1 MGGIVGEIEF
11 EFTEDGAGP
20 GRFVPTGKVV
30 GQILAHVAREE
41 TAAAARLYQGCSG
54 EVAAELMRETAIAS
68 AKQRT
73 GLLEM
78 FVQARDFAAAARCA
92 ETIDD
97 PRRAAEL
104 FESAYDFAR
113 AAALYRKAGE
123 PARAALM
130 YEKTMDFAA
139 AGELYLEVGDLPRAA
154 ENLER
159 GGDPLG
165 AARLHLKTG
174 NWKRAGAILHA
185 VPSNRGEFFEA
196 GTLLAEILWR
206 TGHRELAIAK
216 LLEVVRAYP
225 NVPGTAEL
233 YYRLGEMFVET
244 GKPEH
249 GVTAFERV
257 ELLQPGFKDAH
268 DRAAEARRLS
278 HLPPAPVPSGD
289 AAAPPDVPLDLGSPA
304 APATTPAGTLQLVDP
319 DAEALRELPL
329 FAELEHEEL
338 RELFQLCGRV
348 TVPAGRTVL
357 TRGEPGRGL
366 FVVREGA
373 VEVLGPAGAVLAT
386 LGPGQHFGEMSL
398 LDEAPVSADV
408 RARTAVVLLGIPRE
422 EFLRFLYLHERVA
435 RKVYR
440 LFAIAL
446 ARRLSETSARVAG

>member
-1 MGGIVGEIEF
+1 MSGIVGEIEF
-11 EFTEDGAGP
+11 EFAEDGTGA

-30 GQILAHVAREE
+30 GQILAYVAKGE
-41 TAAAARLYQGCSG
+41 TAAAVRLYQGCSR
-54 EVAAELMRETAIAS
+54 EVAAELLRETEVAS
-68 AKQRT
+68 ARQRT
-73 GLLEM
+73 GLLEV

-92 ETIDD
+92 EKIDD

-113 AAALYRKAGE
+113 AAALYRKSGDL
-123 PARAALM
+123 ARAALM

-139 AGELYLEVGDLPRAA
+139 AGELYLQVGDLARAA

-225 NVPGTAEL
+225 NVPATAEL

-244 GKPEH
+244 GRPEH

-257 ELLQPGFKDAH
+257 ELLRPGFRDAR

-278 HLPPAPVPSGD
+278 QLPAAPAPPAG
-289 AAAPPDVPLDLGSPA
+289 AAADPAAPLDLGSPA
-304 APATTPAGTLQLVDP
+304 AASTAPAETLQLVDP
-319 DAEALRELPL
+319 DADALRELPL

-338 RELFQLCGRV
+338 RALFQLCGRV
-348 TVPAGRTVL
+348 VAPAGRDVL
-357 TRGEPGRGL
+357 RRGEPGRGL
-366 FVVREGA
+366 FVVREGE
-373 VEVLGPAGAVLAT
+373 VQVLGPAGAVLAT

-398 LDEAPVSADV
+398 LDDAPVSADV
-408 RARTAVVLLGIPRE
+408 RAKTAAVLLGIPRE

-440 LFAIAL
+440 LFAITL

>member
-11 EFTEDGAGP
+11 EFTADGAGA

-30 GQILAHVAREE
+30 GQILAHVAKGE
-41 TAAAARLYQGCSG
+41 TAAAARLYQGCSQ
-54 EVAAELMRETAIAS
+54 EVARELLRETEVAS
-68 AKQRT
+68 ARQRT
-73 GLLEM
+73 GLLEL
-78 FVQARDFAAAARCA
+78 FVQARDFGAAARCA
-92 ETIDD
+92 EKIDD

-104 FESAYDFAR
+104 FESAYDFPR
-113 AAALYRKAGE
+113 AAALYRQAGE
-123 PARAALM
+123 LARAALM
-130 YEKTMDFAA
+130 YEKAMDFGA
-139 AGELYLEVGDLPRAA
+139 AGQLYLQVGDLARAA

-165 AARLHLKTG
+165 AARLHLKSG
-174 NWKRAGAILHA
+174 NWKRAGAILHG

-225 NVPGTAEL
+225 GQPATAEL
-233 YYRLGEMFVET
+233 YYRLGEMFVDA
-244 GKPEH
+244 GRPEH

-257 ELLQPGFKDAH
+257 ELLQPGFKDAR

-278 HLPPAPVPSGD
+278 HLPP
-289 AAAPPDVPLDLGSPA
+289 PPDASAPATAPAPPLDLGAPETGA
-304 APATTPAGTLQLVDP
+304 APAAETLQLVDP
-319 DAEALRELPL
+319 DVDALKELPL

-348 TVPAGRTVL
+348 AAPAGRVVL
-357 TRGEPGRGL
+357 RRGEPGRGL
-366 FVVREGA
+366 FVVREGE

-398 LDEAPVSADV
+398 LDDAPVSADV
-408 RARTAVVLLGIPRE
+408 RAKGDVALLGIPRE
-422 EFLRFLYLHERVA
+422 EFRRFLYLHERVA

-440 LFAIAL
+440 LFAVAL
-446 ARRLSETSARVAG
+446 ARRLSDTSARVAG